1 MTRIWL
7 HPRDGGAYEAVA
19 RFLADRI
26 GEYPNGW
33 QVGTIMAVAKDD
45 RIVAAVLFHNWQP
58 RNGVIEISGASDDGR
73 WLSRALLF
81 DLFDYAFNQ
90 MGAQAVVAC
99 MDAGRPLTRI
109 FEAYGF
115 RRYDIP
121 RLRGRDKAETVMVL
135 GDDDWKANGFH
146 KEHADGQEE
155 RA

>member
-7 HPRDGGAYEAVA
+7 HPRDGAAYEAVA

-26 GEYPNGW
+26 GAEVAGW
-33 QVGTIMAVAKDD
+33 QTGTIMAVAKGD

-58 RNGVIEISGASDDGR
+58 RHGVIEVSGASDDRG
-73 WLSRALLF
+73 WLSRAVLF

-90 MGAQAVVAC
+90 MGAQAVVAR
-99 MDAGRPLTRI
+99 MDADRPLGRR

-135 GDDDWKANGFH
+135 GNDEWTANGWH
-146 KEHADGQEE
+146 KENADG
-155 RA
+155 R

>member
-7 HPRDGGAYEAVA
+7 HPRDGAAYEAVA

-26 GEYPNGW
+26 GAEVAGW
-33 QVGTIMAVAKDD
+33 QTGTIMAIAKGD

-58 RNGVIEISGASDDGR
+58 RHGVIEVSAASDDKG
-73 WLSRALLF
+73 WLSRAVMF

-90 MGAQAVVAC
+90 MGAQAVVAR
-99 MDAGRPLTRI
+99 MDADRPLGRR

-135 GDDDWKANGFH
+135 GNDEWTANGWH
-146 KEHADGQEE
+146 KENADG
-155 RA
+155 R

>member
-7 HPRDGGAYEAVA
+7 HPRDGAAYEAVA

-26 GEYPNGW
+26 GGWPDGW
-33 QVGTIMAVAKDD
+33 QIGTILAIAKGDK
-45 RIVAAVLFHNWQP
+45 IVAAVLFHNWQP
-58 RNGVIEISGASDDGR
+58 QNGVIEISAASDDRG
-73 WLSRALLF
+73 WLSRAVLF

-90 MGAQAVVAC
+90 MGAQAVVAR
-99 MDAGRPLTRI
+99 MDAGRPLIRI

-121 RLRGRDKAETVMVL
+121 RLRGRDAAETVMIL
-135 GDDDWKANGFH
+135 GDEDWKANGFH
-146 KEHADGQEE
+146 KEHADGQK

>member
-7 HPRDGGAYEAVA
+7 HPRDGAAYEAVA

-26 GEYPNGW
+26 GAEVAGW
-33 QVGTIMAVAKDD
+33 QTGTIMAVAKGD

-58 RNGVIEISGASDDGR
+58 RHGVIEVSAASDDRGWR
-73 WLSRALLF
+73 SRAVLF

-90 MGAQAVVAC
+90 MVAQAVVAR
-99 MDAGRPLTRI
+99 MDAGRPLIRI

-121 RLRGRDKAETVMVL
+121 RLRGRDAAETVMIL
-135 GDDDWKANGFH
+135 GDEDWKANGFH
-146 KEHADGQEE
+146 KEHADGQK